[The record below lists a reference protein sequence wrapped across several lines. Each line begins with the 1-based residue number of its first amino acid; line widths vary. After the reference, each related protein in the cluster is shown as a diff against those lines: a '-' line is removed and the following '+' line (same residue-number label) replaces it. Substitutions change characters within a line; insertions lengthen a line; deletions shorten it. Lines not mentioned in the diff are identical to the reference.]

1 MSNEMKAISPTD
13 VFTDRTVASFTTKK
27 GRTAEEVVQRIKA
40 GAREELKKLAKT
52 EQGINLSTVNGIT
65 SDFSSCTFP
74 YPWQAPEPIYTPL
87 NYTYFTG
94 GPVKA
99 TKDEKKVVQM
109 ELLIKIAKETKMDI
123 NKLLAL
129 MEEILKG

>member
-1 MSNEMKAISPTD
+1 ML
-13 VFTDRTVASFTTKK
+13 TKK
-27 GRTAEEVVQRIKA
+27 GRTASEVVDLMKEGTKLERIA
-40 GAREELKKLAKT
+40 IEGMAAPFTSSEP
-52 EQGINLSTVNGIT
+52 INVGN
-65 SDFSSCTFP
+65 CTFP
-74 YPWQAPEPIYTPL
+74 YPWQAPEPISTPL

-94 GPVKA
+94 GPVKV

-129 MEEILKG
+129 MEGILNG